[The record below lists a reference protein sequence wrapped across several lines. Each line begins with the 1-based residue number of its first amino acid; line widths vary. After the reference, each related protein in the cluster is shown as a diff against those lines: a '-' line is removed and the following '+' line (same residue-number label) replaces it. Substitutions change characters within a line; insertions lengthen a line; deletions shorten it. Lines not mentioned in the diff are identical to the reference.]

1 MFKKA
6 ELCDEISVNG
16 QIGARERMEATLQKL
31 QILKSRISELRAHCE
46 ELRRARNEEQ
56 SSVLHCDECANAI
69 EPGQEVEAK
78 NFGEKARHYHKEC
91 FRKLW
96 MR

>member
-1 MFKKA
+1 MLKKT
-6 ELCDEISVNG
+6 ELCGDINLNE
-16 QIGARERMEATLQKL
+16 QLEAKERIEATLQKL
-31 QILKSRISELRAHCE
+31 QALKSRISELRAHCE
-46 ELRRARNEEQ
+46 ELQRSRIEDQNSA
-56 SSVLHCDECANAI
+56 LHCDECGAAI

-96 MR
+96 LQ